1 MGNCA
6 PVNEKMLKNTTPYSD
21 FENIYKIREKTKGI
35 VIFEDE
41 ESKEAKLKDDPE
53 TQLLTASKD
62 GNYEIV
68 LELLRKNVNV
78 DVKNCDGDTPLILAS
93 YYNHVNIVEEIFKYY
108 PNINAKNNN
117 GMTAEKIASSKKHQ
131 QIVQMIF
138 RNYQTTDS
146 QFSEYNF
153 NTSLMLAVGNGH
165 VGVAK
170 TLLEN
175 GANVE
180 STNYKN
186 ETPLMVASF
195 NGHTN
200 VVSELLRCGANIKA
214 KNIDRMTAYDF
225 AVLKNHRN
233 VATLLQNINK
243 QDNTS
248 IHKVESV
255 PKKNLIEMT
264 TCPVC
269 MINERKIIFGCGHS
283 VCFKCSNSLDKC
295 LMCVTKITVRTQCY
309 F

>member
-6 PVNEKMLKNTTPYSD
+6 PVNEKMLKNTPPYTRSEYTD
-21 FENIYKIREKTKGI
+21 TKPKSEKKTKGI
-35 VIFEDE
+35 VVFEDE
-41 ESKEAKLKDDPE
+41 ESKDDPE

-68 LELLRKNVNV
+68 SELLRKNVNV

-108 PNINAKNNN
+108 PNIEAKNNK

-146 QFSEYNF
+146 QFSKYNF
-153 NTSLMLAVGNGH
+153 NTSLML
-165 VGVAK
+165 
-170 TLLEN
+170 
-175 GANVE
+175 
-180 STNYKN
+180 
-186 ETPLMVASF
+186 ASF

-200 VVSELLRCGANIKA
+200 VVSELLQRGANIKA
-214 KNIDRMTAYDF
+214 KNIDGMTAYDF

-248 IHKVESV
+248 IHKIESV
-255 PKKNLIEMT
+255 PKKNLIERT

-295 LMCVTKITVRTQCY
+295 LICVTKITDRTQCY